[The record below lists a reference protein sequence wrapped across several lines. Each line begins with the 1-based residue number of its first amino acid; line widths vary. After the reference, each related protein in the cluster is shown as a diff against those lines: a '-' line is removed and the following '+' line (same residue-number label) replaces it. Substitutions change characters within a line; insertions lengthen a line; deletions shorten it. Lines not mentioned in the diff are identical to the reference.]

1 MHLQQIYVLL
11 NNRLA
16 SLLEARNVAVV
27 TGEIDRLTQ
36 IDLDI
41 LSTQSSLAQLK
52 KSIDSGNV

>member
-27 TGEIDRLTQ
+27 TGELDRLTQ
-36 IDLDI
+36 IDSDI
-41 LSTQSSLAQLK
+41 MSTQSSLAQLK